1 MSRFRLPMIPASD
14 EVSWTS
20 KINNVDFSTTIA
32 SNSILLDVL
41 RNKGGSLGTKRG
53 CDLGTC
59 GCCTVLVDGIP
70 KLSCLTMAKEVE
82 GSKITTV
89 EGLSLGHHLHPI
101 QETFAEYGGSQ
112 CGFCTPGFLV
122 VISALLDENP
132 NPNDHEIKTAIEGN
146 LCRCTGYQQIIDS
159 VKAASEIM
167 LNNVK
172 IEDSTSP
179 KVTLIPDSIIKGV
192 FMSNDDEMVGYRQQP
207 GKLPF
212 SRPGSGGKNQF
223 SELRDIQLIPESQG
237 GKKHQPKGDHRHDP
251 LISGTSI
258 GKSTALVDSKWKVTG
273 KANYGDDIRLSN
285 ELIGKSYVLHII
297 MRVYFRSILVKP

>member
-179 KVTLIPDSIIKGV
+179 KSDPH
-192 FMSNDDEMVGYRQQP
+192 P
-207 GKLPF
+207 GF
-212 SRPGSGGKNQF
+212 N
-223 SELRDIQLIPESQG
+223 
-237 GKKHQPKGDHRHDP
+237 
-251 LISGTSI
+251 
-258 GKSTALVDSKWKVTG
+258 
-273 KANYGDDIRLSN
+273 N
-285 ELIGKSYVLHII
+285 
-297 MRVYFRSILVKP
+297 